1 MRIDILLFDGFD
13 ELDAIAPFE
22 VLRAAAAAGAP
33 FQTRLLTLSPHME
46 VEAAN
51 GLRVRPDGALALLGP
66 DERPE
71 VLVVPGG
78 GWNARKPRG
87 ARAEA
92 ARGDVPAELK
102 RLHASGTT
110 LAGVCTGGMLIAT
123 AGLLDGRPAVTHH
136 LALADLREKGANIVD
151 ARVVDD
157 GEIVTAGGVT
167 SGLDLAL
174 WLVERFAG
182 HEIAHHVES
191 QLEYERRGIVWRADG
206 HADYRSG
213 GVRP

>member
-1 MRIDILLFDGFD
+1 MRIDVLIFDGFD

-22 VLRAAAAAGAP
+22 VLRAAAEAGAP
-33 FQTRLLTLSPHME
+33 FQTQLLTLAPQIE
-46 VEAAN
+46 VEAAH
-51 GLRVRPDGALALLGP
+51 GLRVRPDGALALLAEA
-66 DERPE
+66 ERPQ

-92 ARGDVPAELK
+92 ERGDIPAELK

-123 AGLLDGRPAVTHH
+123 AGLLAGRPAVTHH
-136 LALADLREKGANIVD
+136 GALADLREAGANIVD

-157 GEIVTAGGVT
+157 GDIVTAGGVT

-191 QLEYERRGIVWRADG
+191 QLEYERRGIVLRADDPTDD
-206 HADYRSG
+206 HTHETLR
-213 GVRP
+213 

>member
-1 MRIDILLFDGFD
+1 MRIDILVFDGFD

-22 VLRAAAAAGAP
+22 VLRAAAQAGAE
-33 FQTRLLTLSPHME
+33 FQTRLLTLAPQME

-51 GLRVRPDGALALLGP
+51 GLRMRPDGALALLGE
-66 DERPE
+66 DERPD

-92 ARGDVPAELK
+92 ERGEVPAEVK
-102 RLHASGTT
+102 RLHGAGTT

-123 AGLLDGRPAVTHH
+123 AGLLEGRPAVTHH
-136 LALADLREKGANIVD
+136 LALADLRATGANLVD

-157 GEIVTAGGVT
+157 GDIVTAGGVT

-182 HEIAHHVES
+182 HEIAHRIES
-191 QLEYERRGIVWRADG
+191 QLEYERRGIVWRADDDTG
-206 HADYRSG
+206 NAHEG
-213 GVRP
+213 